1 MTNVH
6 FIINILTTYNWTI
19 VLICLLL
26 MTSQV
31 TEALKMLIR
40 LLRYFILSVLSGDLL
55 YLYYNGGWV
64 EPIKWIEV
72 SEVII
77 LWALVFAGSV
87 GLVYQVKREAK
98 R

>member
-1 MTNVH
+1 MSSQ
-6 FIINILTTYNWTI
+6 
-19 VLICLLL
+19 LIPA
-26 MTSQV
+26 T
-31 TEALKMLIR
+31 KMLIR
-40 LLRYFILSVLSGDLL
+40 FLRYILITALSGDLL

-87 GLVYQVKREAK
+87 GLVYQVKREVERRAVES
-98 R
+98 